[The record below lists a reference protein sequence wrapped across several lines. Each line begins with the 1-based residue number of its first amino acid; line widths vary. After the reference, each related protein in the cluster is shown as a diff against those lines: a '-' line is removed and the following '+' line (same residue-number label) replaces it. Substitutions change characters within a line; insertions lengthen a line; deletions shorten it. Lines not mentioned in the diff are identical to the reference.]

1 MIHTP
6 RRARVLLIHGLLM
19 VMVGLVWGLAIPHTP
34 FPRLALGA
42 HIQFV
47 TGGVLL
53 IVMAILLL
61 TLPHNVGPRSI
72 AVMLLSAWLTWLM
85 ALSEIGN
92 SFWGTTHML
101 PIAAA
106 QAGARGGT
114 PWQEQLVAIAHIAA
128 ALSLLAAWGLL
139 ILGFVRGAKTE

>member
-1 MIHTP
+1 MLNSP
-6 RRARVLLIHGLLM
+6 RRARALLIHGLLM
-19 VMVGLVWGLAIPHTP
+19 VMAGLIFGLVVPHTP

-47 TGGVLL
+47 MGGVLL
-53 IVMAILLL
+53 IVMAVLLL
-61 TLPHNVGPRSI
+61 TLPHNVGPRST
-72 AVMLLSAWLTWLM
+72 AVMLVSAWLTWLM
-85 ALSEIGN
+85 ALSEVAN

-114 PWQEQLVAIAHIAA
+114 PWHEQLVAIAHIAA

-139 ILGFVRGAKTE
+139 ILGFVRGSKTE